1 MPGAG
6 TPSHSNAP
14 LKLVK
19 RVQFGVLSPEEIV
32 SYSLMDTF
40 PMPLAC
46 IKSMSQPFQLHL
58 ITIYCG
64 SFHSL
69 PAKKLSGPRTKIPVK
84 DSSPQTKS

>member
-32 SYSLMDTF
+32 SSL
-40 PMPLAC
+40 
-46 IKSMSQPFQLHL
+46 IMS
-58 ITIYCG
+58 
-64 SFHSL
+64 
-69 PAKKLSGPRTKIPVK
+69 
-84 DSSPQTKS
+84 